1 MYFKIAFSKIS
12 LNRFQKSFI
21 EIQYDTENKIY
32 YFLKLNFHF
41 QERLRKEAL
50 KRKAEMQVTFKTY
63 KTSK

>member
-21 EIQYDTENKIY
+21 EIQYNTKNKIY

-41 QERLRKEAL
+41 
-50 KRKAEMQVTFKTY
+50 
-63 KTSK
+63 